1 MSDAHLNLIDGT
13 WMPGDHLT
21 ENRNPSDLSDL
32 VGHYAAATAGDVDR
46 AVQAARAA
54 LPAWQAKGPLARADL
69 LDRVA
74 RRIEAEAEEIGR
86 MLAREEGKILS
97 EAIAETRRAAQI
109 FRFFGG
115 EALRIPGEALA
126 SVRPGVDIE
135 VTREPIGVIGLIT
148 PWNFPAAIPAWKL
161 APALAFGNAVLLKP
175 AEMVP
180 GTAHLLARIIHE
192 EGCPPGIFNLV
203 MGPGSVVGRAM
214 VAHPDIAAI
223 SFTGS
228 AQTGRMIARHAPELP
243 IKLVRSGPLGGDRQ
257 ITRMIYRGH
266 IDAVIFLV
274 DASQRHPHQRDINRL
289 VAAAQATQIPRAFDA
304 EGAGLLLSDVDL
316 FPARAPGPAAGIA
329 RWSGVE
335 RAPTSPRRPPPTCWR
350 GA

>member
-1 MSDAHLNLIDGT
+1 MEGWKERPANAAPL
-13 WMPGDHLT
+13 
-21 ENRNPSDLSDL
+21 
-32 VGHYAAATAGDVDR
+32 YARRPTPDSY
-46 AVQAARAA
+46 
-54 LPAWQAKGPLARADL
+54 LARAPHRGRPLGAAAPRATTAAAPGLRLALVANDLQKPRLRGL
-69 LDRVA
+69 LD
-74 RRIEAEAEEIGR
+74 GY
-86 MLAREEGKILS
+86 L
-97 EAIAETRRAAQI
+97 
-109 FRFFGG
+109 
-115 EALRIPGEALA
+115 EALR
-126 SVRPGVDIE
+126 
-135 VTREPIGVIGLIT
+135 T
-148 PWNFPAAIPAWKL
+148 AATI
-161 APALAFGNAVLLKP
+161 
-175 AEMVP
+175 
-180 GTAHLLARIIHE
+180 
-192 EGCPPGIFNLV
+192 
-203 MGPGSVVGRAM
+203 
-214 VAHPDIAAI
+214 VA
-223 SFTGS
+223 TEN
-228 AQTGRMIARHAPELP
+228 TGRMIARHAPELP